1 MKLGKELEQMKR
13 NWGKGIFLLLAA
25 TSISMTVPTAAITVS
40 AIAVSAA
47 NEQAENAAANEAQP
61 DAATTG
67 SAVGEEANKTET
79 ENANK
84 AEEAETTE
92 GTKNPEESKDADE
105 AEGTEAEDETEQD
118 EQEEDS
124 EMQEDEEYEEKTLTI
139 TKAGFVADTFNGVSA
154 IYRKG
159 SNDGSNATYSCAAFI
174 KKYYKQI
181 YKVSVHNLFAGST
194 PKTYEGKKIASAK
207 SPQVGDIA
215 YKSGHWAIVKKVND
229 NQTVTLIEQNW
240 KWGGNQ
246 CKINRTVSTS
256 SLKYFRLA
264 K

>member
-1 MKLGKELEQMKR
+1 MKLGKELEQMRR

-25 TSISMTVPTAAITVS
+25 TSISMTMPTAAITVS
-40 AIAVSAA
+40 AITVSAA
-47 NEQAENAAANEAQP
+47 NEQAENAVANEAQP

-67 SAVGEEANKTET
+67 SAVGEE
-79 ENANK
+79 ANK

-124 EMQEDEEYEEKTLTI
+124 EAQEAENYTEKTLTI